1 MAQADHR
8 AYPNGVRMQRR
19 MNPQAQ
25 LITLARFIA
34 KSHARAALK
43 EQGIRVQ
50 YVEPRQLHLAAEAL
64 LRERWAEFAEQ
75 AQTML
80 AKIEANSVRK
90 PARKRTLS
98 FGLAQKAKET
108 QP

>member
-19 MNPQAQ
+19 MNLQAQ

-43 EQGIRVQ
+43 EQGIRIQ

-64 LRERWAEFAEQ
+64 LRERWGEFASEAQ
-75 AQTML
+75 AML

-90 PARKRTLS
+90 LARKRTLS
-98 FGLAQKAKET
+98 ANNAAAIKET